1 MFARGCR
8 QMVDPVWEHGEK
20 VGNGWKCKYCHEQ
33 RNGGGAT
40 RLKEH
45 LAQRGKD
52 AKDCHSVP
60 HEVKTFF
67 NRELDR
73 IRGKKNGK
81 GAVKDEG
88 LWSLWCIWGLWSL
101 WL

>member
-52 AKDCHSVP
+52 EKDYPSVP
-60 HEVKTFF
+60 HELLCIMNFS
-67 NRELDR
+67 D
-73 IRGKKNGK
+73 
-81 GAVKDEG
+81 DG
-88 LWSLWCIWGLWSL
+88 L
-101 WL
+101 